1 MDHNFIDLA
10 HLIGSR
16 KSSIFE
22 DILELQ
28 MDTVADEEQMPLF
41 GSLYTELEIIPPGIA
56 SELLTLAGECPYEK
70 GPAVFYA
77 RAAFPDSI
85 FTNNCEIMEEPV
97 SGRLAAEQT
106 IGGHET
112 STNARIKVYPNPA
125 RITFMVQLPEAEMTG
140 KLQLFDVSGR
150 KVLEQQLKSTLTE
163 IGVASLANSVYFY
176 CVHGENGLLDRGK
189 IVIQQQ

>member
-70 GPAVFYA
+70 GQAVLYA
-77 RAAFPDSI
+77 RSVFPDSVFI
-85 FTNNCEIMEEPV
+85 NSCEVMEEPV
-97 SGRLAAEQT
+97 EMRLASLEVKRQEQSAT
-106 IGGHET
+106 VPGAI
-112 STNARIKVYPNPA
+112 IYPNPA
-125 RITFMVQLPEAEMTG
+125 KDRFIVRLTDGETEGMIM
-140 KLQLFDVSGR
+140 LFDLSGR
-150 KVLEQQLKSTLTE
+150 KVFEQKLQNGLTE
-163 IGVASLANSVYFY
+163 ISSSSFAGAIYLYSVYNKTGI
-176 CVHGENGLLDRGK
+176 VDRGK
-189 IVIQQQ
+189 IVLQKE